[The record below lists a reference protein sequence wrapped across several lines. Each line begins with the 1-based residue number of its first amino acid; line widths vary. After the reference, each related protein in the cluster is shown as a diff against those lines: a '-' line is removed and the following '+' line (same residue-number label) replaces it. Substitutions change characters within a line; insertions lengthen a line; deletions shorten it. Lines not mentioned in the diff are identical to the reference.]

1 MQSSPLSA
9 FLKRG
14 LDFDKVPNYHTCHGS
29 IVSPVTQTVW
39 SAITAFIP
47 FVLLVLRVGALQPS
61 IVDQAPLQTR
71 QEVKALPGDSP
82 AGEPPQTAPAAKPKL
97 VLADGTPVRL
107 KFERAVSSSRVIAG
121 EKLDLLVVEE
131 VRIQNRVVI
140 NKESQAGAM
149 VTMAQARGPMGRGGS
164 LQIKLQNV
172 LLANGETVPLRTV
185 ENVKPGNRKALAI
198 VGMIATDTFL
208 VLSGKDAV
216 IPKDSEITGY
226 VDGDMALDPALFSS
240 VALSPQDRA
249 KVAVPRD

>member
-1 MQSSPLSA
+1 
-9 FLKRG
+9 
-14 LDFDKVPNYHTCHGS
+14 
-29 IVSPVTQTVW
+29 
-39 SAITAFIP
+39 
-47 FVLLVLRVGALQPS
+47 
-61 IVDQAPLQTR
+61 
-71 QEVKALPGDSP
+71 
-82 AGEPPQTAPAAKPKL
+82 
-97 VLADGTPVRL
+97 
-107 KFERAVSSSRVIAG
+107 
-121 EKLDLLVVEE
+121 
-131 VRIQNRVVI
+131 
-140 NKESQAGAM
+140 
-149 VTMAQARGPMGRGGS
+149 MAQARGPMGRGGS
-164 LQIKLQNV
+164 LQIELQNV